1 DSHVPSAID
10 SAYFPGQVI
19 AGDGRLRR
27 RFSHTGHGPFRARI
41 VSNLKWGGPCRG
53 HYVFP
58 QADIKSSAILSS
70 RRIAGISYFP
80 QTLSSSAAPNHDN
93 LPPGRKTY
101 IHTPPSR
108 PLAVPAAFYG
118 NAGTGKTK
126 AVFTD
131 EDTEEEI
138 LDTALAD
145 DTTVTISPVR
155 TNSISEIMTEA
166 ITG

>member
-1 DSHVPSAID
+1 MGRALSRSLRVSA
-10 SAYFPGQVI
+10 
-19 AGDGRLRR
+19 GRYQ
-27 RFSHTGHGPFRARI
+27 I
-41 VSNLKWGGPCRG
+41 
-53 HYVFP
+53 
-58 QADIKSSAILSS
+58 
-70 RRIAGISYFP
+70 
-80 QTLSSSAAPNHDN
+80 
-93 LPPGRKTY
+93 
-101 IHTPPSR
+101 PPSR